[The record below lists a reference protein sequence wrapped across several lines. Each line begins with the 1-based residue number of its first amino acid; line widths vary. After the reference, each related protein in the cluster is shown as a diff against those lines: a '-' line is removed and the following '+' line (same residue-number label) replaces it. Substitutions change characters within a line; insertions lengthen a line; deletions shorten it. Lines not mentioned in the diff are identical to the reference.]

1 MVQVGPRT
9 VIFSDPAM
17 IEKVYANR
25 SPFPKVCNADPS
37 VRDFINCLCSQS
49 YHWMPLRTELKGVHY
64 PSLIASED
72 TQTHAA
78 LKRPISG
85 VYSMSNVT
93 KSESFIN
100 ECILQLVKKLDQ
112 EFNGKEKS
120 FSVFSWMH
128 FCRSKFGLI

>member
-1 MVQVGPRT
+1 
-9 VIFSDPAM
+9 
-17 IEKVYANR
+17 
-25 SPFPKVCNADPS
+25 
-37 VRDFINCLCSQS
+37 
-49 YHWMPLRTELKGVHY
+49 MPLRTELKGVHY

-100 ECILQLVKKLDQ
+100 ECILQLVEMLDQ
-112 EFNGKEKS
+112 EFSAKGDA
-120 FSVFSWMH
+120 FPVFSWMH
-128 FCRSKFGLI
+128 FCRSMSGIIREQLLRPAQLHMTPS